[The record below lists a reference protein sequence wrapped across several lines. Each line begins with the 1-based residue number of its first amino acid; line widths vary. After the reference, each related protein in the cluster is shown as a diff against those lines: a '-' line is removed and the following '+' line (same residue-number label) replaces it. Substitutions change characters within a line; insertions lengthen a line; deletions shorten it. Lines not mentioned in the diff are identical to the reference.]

1 MSDQKEEKTV
11 VAYMRVSTDGQVDKY
26 GLDAQRADILTYCAR
41 NGLYVSRWYV
51 DEGVSGVKD
60 SRPEFDKL
68 LYGTEIENPPISAVV
83 VAKND
88 RVARDINVYFYFK
101 MLLRKKEIELISV
114 AEDFGEYG
122 IMSHFLEAFTMC
134 VAEMERENITKRTS
148 AGRKVKAEKGGYA
161 GGRLPY
167 GYKVVDGKLVVDEK
181 EAFVVRRVFV
191 LRNSGYKLQAIADL
205 LNGEGARTQT
215 GKDFTISSVQNVL
228 KNEAVYRGQV
238 KYGGEWRKGVHER
251 IL

>member
-1 MSDQKEEKTV
+1 MTENVEQKTV
-11 VAYMRVSTDGQVDKY
+11 VAYMRVSTEGQVEKY
-26 GLDAQRADILTYCAR
+26 GLDAQRSDIMRYCHA
-41 NGLYVSRWYV
+41 NGLYISKWYV

-114 AEDFGEYG
+114 AEDFGSFG
-122 IMSHFLEAFTMC
+122 SMAHFLEAFTMC

-148 AGRKVKAEKGGYA
+148 AGRAVKVNGGGYA
-161 GGRLPY
+161 GGRVPW
-167 GYKVVDGKLVVDEK
+167 GYKSVDGELVVDPF
-181 EAFVVRRVFV
+181 EADVVRLVFA
-191 LRNSGYKLQAIADL
+191 LRGDGKKLGEIADL
-205 LNGEGARTQT
+205 LASRGVKSKS
-215 GKDFTISSVQNVL
+215 GKDVTISTVQNIL
-228 KNEAVYRGQV
+228 KNERMYKGEL
-238 KYGGEWRKGVHER
+238 KYSGKTYEGRYER